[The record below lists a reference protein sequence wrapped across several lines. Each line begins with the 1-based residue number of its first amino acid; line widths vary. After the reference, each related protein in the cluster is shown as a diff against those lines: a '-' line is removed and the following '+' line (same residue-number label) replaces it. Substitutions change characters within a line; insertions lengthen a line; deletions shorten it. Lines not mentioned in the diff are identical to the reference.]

1 MKLLKLG
8 RTFKEGLKNF
18 SRHGWLSF
26 ATIII
31 LSLSLYVVSVSAF
44 LGIAGN
50 LIMKNV
56 QDKVNISIYFDP
68 DVSEKE
74 ILKIRN
80 DLEIY
85 QEVKTVEYISQ
96 NQALD
101 EFLASEDNDP
111 VISQALEEINENPL
125 LASLVITAH
134 QSNQYEIIARAVE
147 NSNFHEKISR
157 INYEK
162 NKATIEN
169 LNRIIGLTKK
179 TGLILGSIFLLI
191 AVLITFNTIRLNMYS
206 RKKEFEIMRLVGAS
220 NLYVQ
225 MPSIFEGIF
234 YGASATV
241 VSMALLLA
249 TAKILEPLTRGS
261 LPEGDLFSFYFQNFW
276 VIFGGIL
283 ALGIILGIVSSFIAI
298 RRYLKI

>member
-31 LSLSLYVVSVSAF
+31 LSLSLYVVSVTAF

-50 LIMKNV
+50 LIMKNI
-56 QDKVNISIYFDP
+56 QDKVNISVYFDP
-68 DVSEKE
+68 SVSEKE

-85 QEVKTVEYISQ
+85 QEVKSVEYVSQ
-96 NQALD
+96 NRALD

-111 VISQALEEINENPL
+111 IISQALEEINENPL

-134 QSNQYEIIARAVE
+134 RSDQYEIIAQAIE
-147 NSNFHEKISR
+147 NSDFHNKVSR

-169 LNRIIGLTKK
+169 LNKIIGLTKK
-179 TGLILGSIFLLI
+179 TGLILGAIFLLI

-225 MPSIFEGIF
+225 MPSVFEGIF
-234 YGASATV
+234 YGSSAAAIA
-241 VSMALLLA
+241 MALLLA
-249 TAKILEPLTRGS
+249 TAKILEPLTKGS
-261 LPEGDLFSFYFQNFW
+261 LPDGDLFSFYFQNFW

-283 ALGIILGIVSSFIAI
+283 ALGIMLGIASSFIAI

>member
-31 LSLSLYVVSVSAF
+31 LSLSLYVVSVTAF

-50 LIMKNV
+50 LIMKNI
-56 QDKVNISIYFDP
+56 QDKVNMSVYFDP
-68 DVSEKE
+68 SVLEKE
-74 ILKIRN
+74 ILEIRN

-85 QEVKTVEYISQ
+85 QEVKSVEYVSQ

-111 VISQALEEINENPL
+111 IISHALEEINENPL

-134 QSNQYEIIARAVE
+134 RSDQYEIIAQAIE
-147 NSNFHEKISR
+147 NSDFHNKVSR

-169 LNRIIGLTKK
+169 LNKIIGLTKK
-179 TGLILGSIFLLI
+179 TGLILGVIFLLI

-225 MPSIFEGIF
+225 MPSVFEGIF
-234 YGASATV
+234 YGALAAV
-241 VSMALLLA
+241 ISMALLLV
-249 TAKILEPLTRGS
+249 TAKGLAPLTKGS
-261 LPEGDLFSFYFQNFW
+261 LPEGDLFSFYFQYFW
-276 VIFGGIL
+276 MIFGGIL
-283 ALGIILGIVSSFIAI
+283 VLGVVLGIVSSFIAI

>member
-31 LSLSLYVVSVSAF
+31 LSLSLYVVSVTAF

-50 LIMKNV
+50 LIMKNI
-56 QDKVNISIYFDP
+56 QDKVNISVYFDP
-68 DVSEKE
+68 SVSEKE

-85 QEVKTVEYISQ
+85 QEVKSVEYVSQ

-111 VISQALEEINENPL
+111 IISQALEEINENPL

-134 QSNQYEIIARAVE
+134 RSDQYEIIARAVE
-147 NSNFHEKISR
+147 NSDFHSKISR

-169 LNRIIGLTKK
+169 LNKIIGLTKK
-179 TGLILGSIFLLI
+179 TGLILGVIFLLI

-225 MPSIFEGIF
+225 MPSVFEGIF
-234 YGASATV
+234 YGALAAA
-241 VSMALLLA
+241 VSMVLLLA
-249 TAKILEPLTRGS
+249 TAKIIAPLTKGS
-261 LPEGDLFSFYFQNFW
+261 LPDGDLFSFYFQNFW

-283 ALGIILGIVSSFIAI
+283 ALGIILGIASSFIAI